1 VLVSLKP
8 LVSRPIHCTKKQTN
22 YKPKKPS
29 EKKKFNAIFFS
40 AREKNLARELPK
52 MVQREAAK
60 GVALATSKLKPR
72 IRKEKV
78 KKRDRQRRRPRVST
92 NEVSTQTE
100 DISLLHELQQILQQQ
115 EGKQEREE
123 EGITNGFEELI
134 NVSMAHTFEPPIST
148 LVDETHLLESCQ
160 LDRAVEDFSNLLSL
174 ASYTTPN
181 SKAKCG
187 SRSSTPPTKS
197 LPAKSSIFNVKTTE
211 YVTKKPSVAT
221 FKMSMAD
228 SIFDVNS
235 VRSTIPKFFKVNRSR
250 RRFFVNE
257 DKS

>member
-1 VLVSLKP
+1 
-8 LVSRPIHCTKKQTN
+8 
-22 YKPKKPS
+22 
-29 EKKKFNAIFFS
+29 
-40 AREKNLARELPK
+40 
-52 MVQREAAK
+52 M
-60 GVALATSKLKPR
+60 
-72 IRKEKV
+72 
-78 KKRDRQRRRPRVST
+78 ST

-115 EGKQEREE
+115 EGEKEGEQEGEQDGQQERAE

-134 NVSMAHTFEPPIST
+134 NVSMRHVFEPPIST

-181 SKAKCG
+181 SKAKG

-211 YVTKKPSVAT
+211 SVTKKPSVAT

-228 SIFDVNS
+228 SIFDVNG
-235 VRSTIPKFFKVNRSR
+235 VRSTIPKFFKVTRGR

>member
-1 VLVSLKP
+1 
-8 LVSRPIHCTKKQTN
+8 
-22 YKPKKPS
+22 
-29 EKKKFNAIFFS
+29 
-40 AREKNLARELPK
+40 
-52 MVQREAAK
+52 
-60 GVALATSKLKPR
+60 
-72 IRKEKV
+72 
-78 KKRDRQRRRPRVST
+78 VST

-115 EGKQEREE
+115 EGEKEGEQEGEK
-123 EGITNGFEELI
+123 EGEQEGTNGFEELI
-134 NVSMAHTFEPPIST
+134 NVSMAHTFEPLSST